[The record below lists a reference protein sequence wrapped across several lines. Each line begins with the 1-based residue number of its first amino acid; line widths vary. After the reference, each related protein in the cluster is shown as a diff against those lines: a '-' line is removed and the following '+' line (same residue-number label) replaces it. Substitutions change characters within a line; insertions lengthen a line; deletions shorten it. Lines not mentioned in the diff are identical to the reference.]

1 MLGEPPP
8 APGQPGHHLPT
19 WAAYKQTQYE
29 RKRKL
34 WVNRCR
40 RSGLLPFLTGPYWPE
55 VDIDDVVFAAA
66 ADDQDS

>member
-1 MLGEPPP
+1 MLGEPP
-8 APGQPGHHLPT
+8 APGQPGRHLPT
-19 WAAYKQTQYE
+19 WAAYKQTQCE
-29 RKRKL
+29 RKHKL

>member
-1 MLGEPPP
+1 MLGEPL

-40 RSGLLPFLTGPYWPE
+40 RSGLLPFLTGPY
-55 VDIDDVVFAAA
+55 
-66 ADDQDS
+66 